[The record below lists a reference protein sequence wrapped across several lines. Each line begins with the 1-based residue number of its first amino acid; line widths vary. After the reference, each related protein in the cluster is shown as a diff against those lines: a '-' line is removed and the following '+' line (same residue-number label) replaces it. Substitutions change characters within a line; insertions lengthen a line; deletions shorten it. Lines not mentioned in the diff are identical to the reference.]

1 MQDEIYHN
9 EAYAN
14 SEESS
19 PDSER
24 KSITNGSTSPQRN
37 HSFIAAV
44 INAIR
49 SAATT
54 AKDKVNQKKAA
65 TGKSRAANG
74 NSNGENGV
82 LSTSGGGD
90 AISEMLDSETE
101 PCLMMENVLEDV
113 PMPDSHTHNLISSS
127 MIASIHSLDD
137 GDNQQE
143 DSLHNLCEAIAN
155 RQKIEQQTTLMM
167 MNQSMHS
174 ERDGSGGAHDR
185 DTLMSISNCEQEF
198 PVEILVDHVIDVD
211 NLVTKLLKV
220 LRIIQMDN
228 DNCIQQLIN
237 EKYVIELNFYHQKSN

>member
-1 MQDEIYHN
+1 
-9 EAYAN
+9 
-14 SEESS
+14 
-19 PDSER
+19 
-24 KSITNGSTSPQRN
+24 
-37 HSFIAAV
+37 
-44 INAIR
+44 
-49 SAATT
+49 
-54 AKDKVNQKKAA
+54 
-65 TGKSRAANG
+65 
-74 NSNGENGV
+74 
-82 LSTSGGGD
+82 
-90 AISEMLDSETE
+90 MLDSETE

-127 MIASIHSLDD
+127 MIASVHSLDGGG
-137 GDNQQE
+137 GDNQE

-174 ERDGSGGAHDR
+174 ERDGSHDR
-185 DTLMSISNCEQEF
+185 DTLMSVSHCDQEF

-237 EKYVIELNFYHQKSN
+237 EKYVSSIQCERKKN